1 MLDAIDNL
9 HISILREWEYFD
21 SDWYLQ
27 EYPDVRMLNMDP
39 AYHYLWIGARM
50 GRKPSVR
57 FDNFINRYHKADD
70 LIREIRKAPSPGRRA
85 RHGLHDD
92 PLRRQPAEFIEPGSV
107 NPAAVEGL
115 RVAVH
120 AHLYYAEMGEEFARY
135 LSRIPCS
142 FDLYAST
149 ATEAARRSVAAIFST
164 IPNAKHVDVRVV
176 PNTGRDI
183 APLFVEFGNDIVT
196 YDVISHIQTKKSLY
210 NNGSTDGWR
219 EYILGSLFEDSD
231 TIASF
236 IQSLNQS
243 KYGIIYPQS
252 FYNLPYMAFTWL
264 ANGGLAR
271 TWAPR
276 FGVNALPED
285 YFDFPTGSMFWAKTE
300 AIRPLLDAG
309 LQWTDFPP
317 EQGQTD
323 GTLAHCI
330 ERMLGVVPTS
340 RHFQHGVI
348 RDTRTPSWSRW
359 RFNQFT
365 DRPLEHIH
373 AAITDQSTK
382 IVAFDIFDTLL
393 TRPFLDAD
401 YVKHLL
407 HDEHAE
413 NGIEDFRNL
422 RMRSEGEAR
431 EAKGSDVDIHDIY
444 RRLSAVESATQHLTP
459 DREIALEMQSVR
471 ARDEVVALLDLAVHS
486 GKKVVLASDMFLP
499 RTVIE
504 AMLTRCG
511 IAGWKDFYLSSEV
524 GLRKD
529 SGKLYEH
536 ILAKE
541 EIKPH
546 QMVMIGDNERSDFQI
561 PADMGIRIIHLLKP
575 VSLMRAIPRLA
586 DIVPARDAPTADQFL
601 FGAIAS
607 ENFGAIS
614 YPDFSPDDMFGPSPR
629 AIGYSLLGPIAASF
643 SQWLLEETQKNGF
656 NHLYFLAREGKFLK
670 AAFDVWQ
677 AGRAEAVRSDYLL
690 VSRRAVTVP
699 CIRSVDDI
707 FDIAASNDF
716 YGASMELFLNERFGT
731 VLDDALWAECARG
744 KLWSRRDPLMISNGN
759 IDHIQPFLRFIT
771 PQIIRQADIEREA
784 ALAYYRAQGLG
795 ADESTAVVDV
805 GYGATIQR
813 HLIKL
818 LDTKIHGLYM
828 MTDKKGDA
836 LSTAAN
842 VVASG
847 CFVQGAERNPSA
859 SLLFVHSFLLEKML
873 SADDEQV
880 IRYNRSGQAEFR
892 ERGEYIDSGHSI
904 RQELQ
909 QGAMDFIAE
918 AIQFRDKIYNSL
930 SINTEKCEELFSRF
944 VSGISDAEKK
954 ILSSLALDDYYCGR
968 GIVVE

>member
-1 MLDAIDNL
+1 MIDNL

-21 SDWYLQ
+21 ADWYLQ
-27 EYPDVRMLNMDP
+27 EYPDVRILNMDP

-50 GRKPSVR
+50 GRKPSAL

-70 LIREIRKAPSPGRRA
+70 LIREIKKAPSPGRQSPYA
-85 RHGLHDD
+85 SHDD
-92 PLRRQPAEFIEPGSV
+92 PLRKQPAEFIEPGSV
-107 NPAAVEGL
+107 EPAAVEGL

-120 AHLYYAEMGEEFARY
+120 AHIYYADLAEEFARY
-135 LSRIPCS
+135 LCRIPCT

-149 ATEAARRSVAAIFST
+149 ATEEARRNVAATFSN
-164 IPNAKHVDVRVV
+164 ISNVNNVDVRVV
-176 PNTGRDI
+176 PNIGRDI
-183 APLFVEFGNDIVT
+183 APLFVEFGDDLIKYDI
-196 YDVISHIQTKKSLY
+196 ISHIHTKKSFY

-219 EYILGSLFEDSD
+219 EYILESLFENEEK
-231 TIASF
+231 IAFF
-236 IQSLNQS
+236 IQNLNRS
-243 KYGIIYPQS
+243 RYGIIYPQS
-252 FYNLPYMAFTWL
+252 FHNLPYMAATWL

-271 TWAPR
+271 KWAPQ
-276 FGVNALPED
+276 FGVNALPD
-285 YFDFPTGSMFWAKTE
+285 GYFDFPIGSMFWAKTD

-309 LQWTDFPP
+309 LQWSDFPP

-348 RDTRTPSWSRW
+348 RDIQTPSWSRW
-359 RFNQFT
+359 RLNQFI

-373 AAITDQSTK
+373 AAITDKNTK

-401 YVKHLL
+401 YVKHIL
-407 HDEHAE
+407 HSEHE
-413 NGIEDFRNL
+413 KKDIGGFRDL

-444 RRLSAVESATQHLTP
+444 RQLSTAESATQYLTP

-471 ARDEVVALLDLAVHS
+471 TRSEVVALLNLAVQS

-499 RTVIE
+499 RSAIE
-504 AMLTRCG
+504 AMLARCG
-511 IAGWKDFYLSSEV
+511 IAGWDRFYLSSEV

-536 ILAKE
+536 ILAME
-541 EIKPH
+541 GVKPH

-561 PADMGIRIIHLLKP
+561 PANMGIRTIHLLKP
-575 VSLMRAIPRLA
+575 VNIMRAIPRLT
-586 DIVPARDAPTADQFL
+586 DLVPAAEDAPAADQFL

-629 AIGYSLLGPIAASF
+629 AIGYSLLGPIAAAF
-643 SQWLLEETQKNGF
+643 SQWLLDEAQKHGLDQ
-656 NHLYFLAREGKFLK
+656 LYFLAREGKFLK

-677 AGRAEAVRSDYLL
+677 DGRAEAVRSDYLL
-690 VSRRAVTVP
+690 ISRRAVTVP
-699 CIRSVDDI
+699 CIRSVEDI

-716 YGASMELFLNERFGT
+716 HGASMAMFLNERFGT
-731 VLDDALWAECARG
+731 VLDDVLWTECARA
-744 KLWSRRDPLMISNGN
+744 KLWPRHAPLMISNGD
-759 IDHIQPFLRFIT
+759 IDHIRPFLRFIA
-771 PQIIRQADIEREA
+771 PHIIRQADIERES
-784 ALAYYRAQGLG
+784 ALAYYHAQGLG
-795 ADESTAVVDV
+795 AGESAAVVDV

-813 HLIKL
+813 HLIRL
-818 LDTKIHGLYM
+818 LDQKIHGLYM
-828 MTDKKGDA
+828 ITDKKGDA
-836 LSTAAN
+836 LGAAAN
-842 VVASG
+842 VIASG

-859 SLLFVHSFLLEKML
+859 SPLFVHSFLLEKML

-880 IRYNRSGQAEFR
+880 IRYNLSGQAEFR
-892 ERGEYIDSGHSI
+892 ERGDYIDSSQKVRH
-904 RQELQ
+904 ELQ
-909 QGAMDFIAE
+909 QGAMAFLKDAVR
-918 AIQFRDKIYNSL
+918 FRDEMMEELI
-930 SINTEKCEELFSRF
+930 IDTEKCETLFSRF
-944 VSGISDAEKK
+944 VSDISDAEKR
-954 ILSSLALDDYYCGR
+954 IFSSLALDDYYCGR
-968 GIVVE
+968 GIVE